1 MLRTLKKANADHGTL
16 LKAYKTCVRPVLEYC
31 APVWHF
37 NLPVYLSSDIER
49 IQKRAMKITFP
60 NLNYNDALETSSLES
75 LEEWRTNIC
84 KNLFS
89 KSIKSHTKMQDLLNR
104 HPGNN
109 NRYNLRY
116 QNEFYPIKANTERF
130 KNSYIP
136 IICVN
141 SFNMIYLNIY
151 P

>member
-1 MLRTLKKANADHGTL
+1 
-16 LKAYKTCVRPVLEYC
+16 
-31 APVWHF
+31 
-37 NLPVYLSSDIER
+37 
-49 IQKRAMKITFP
+49 
-60 NLNYNDALETSSLES
+60 
-75 LEEWRTNIC
+75 
-84 KNLFS
+84 
-89 KSIKSHTKMQDLLNR
+89 MQDLLNR